1 MAQQHDDDTLK
12 LGTLGNLTFDNLI
25 EVCLAGDIRAY
36 HSLHVCL
43 VGAGNTDASKARA
56 VELRDMVH
64 TKLLLRSHLKGR
76 FAANMK
82 NVEKFYTSTLALEK
96 KAASGGDGGK
106 SGGGGGGGSGGGSL
120 GGSGSGGSG
129 GTGGGTGDTDSKGD
143 KVEGESKGSKDGK
156 ILARPRLSSM
166 ATSETLKMIITSAFP
181 HGCAHLEAD
190 EMHEAHETVS
200 ILSVAP
206 RQVSLR
212 LIDKL
217 KR

>member
-1 MAQQHDDDTLK
+1 MAQQHDDDALK
-12 LGTLGNLTFDNLI
+12 QGSLGKLTFDNLI

-56 VELRDMVH
+56 AELRDMVH

-82 NVEKFYTSTLALEK
+82 NIEKLYTSTLALEK
-96 KAASGGDGGK
+96 NAASGGDGGK
-106 SGGGGGGGSGGGSL
+106 GGGGRGSGSGS
-120 GGSGSGGSG
+120 GSGSGGSG
-129 GTGGGTGDTDSKGD
+129 GTGGGTSDTDSKGD
-143 KVEGESKGSKDGK
+143 KVGGENKGKAGSK
-156 ILARPRLSSM
+156 ILPRPRLSSM
-166 ATSETLKMIITSAFP
+166 ATCETLKMIITSAFP

-190 EMHEAHETVS
+190 ETNEAHETVS

-212 LIDKL
+212 LIYKL